1 MNQIDVTFDLVQ
13 DVGISNNN
21 AQDQGSLLLL
31 KYVKDRH
38 NLFHSDSCFDSRLLS
53 SKRAST
59 SFRSCSIE
67 YLGQRLRL

>member
-1 MNQIDVTFDLVQ
+1 MNQIDVTLDLVQ

-38 NLFHSDSCFDSRLLS
+38 NLFHSDSRLLS